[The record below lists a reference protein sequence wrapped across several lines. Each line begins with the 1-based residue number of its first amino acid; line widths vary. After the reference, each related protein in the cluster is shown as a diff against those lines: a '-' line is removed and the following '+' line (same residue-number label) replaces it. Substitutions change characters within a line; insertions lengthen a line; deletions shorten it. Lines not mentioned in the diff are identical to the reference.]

1 MGVVTWMVETTEGY
15 LDGAAET
22 TFGNVASQLG
32 GIIAVGSTLAVIG
45 LLVNM
50 ALQVRSVD
58 GRTAFWFAVKLLLIT
73 LFALNW
79 VQFNSIASAITN
91 GLDQLAGGMVAGLG
105 GGGAGSAYFAAAF
118 DDLIE
123 EFGNYLNA
131 AGDNMHWMAGAIIGA
146 IGAFLL
152 GVIGALCGLV
162 LIFAKIM
169 LAVMIGIAPIMI
181 ALSLFDVTKDYF
193 LRWLSSTVSYALYPL
208 VIAGVF
214 STVVGMSQSLLAE
227 PDLALVRQ
235 ETQLVENVLAVGVVR
250 GRQECGHGVPR
261 GVRRS
266 RVVLLLAGLFFSLT
280 QPAGRS
286 CRRRRPQHK
295 SPMRFPPTSAWPS
308 PGFSRISCFCEAA
321 PQHVTISLISLMP
334 APL

>member
-1 MGVVTWMVETTEGY
+1 MGVVTWMVETTDGY

-45 LLVNM
+45 LFVNM

-79 VQFNSIASAITN
+79 VQFNVLASAITN

-227 PDLALVRQ
+227 LGDPDGASNIGALVPFFMMMFLAGGMILATPLIVRSISGNFMMAAPPSLPGLGGFAKGLVGTKGSRARARFGTQSTGEIAGAGIRQ
-235 ETQLVENVLAVGVVR
+235 AGGAAVG
-250 GRQECGHGVPR
+250 
-261 GVRRS
+261 
-266 RVVLLLAGLFFSLT
+266 
-280 QPAGRS
+280 
-286 CRRRRPQHK
+286 
-295 SPMRFPPTSAWPS
+295 
-308 PGFSRISCFCEAA
+308 AA
-321 PQHVTISLISLMP
+321 QRMAERAKRLG
-334 APL
+334 

>member
-1 MGVVTWMVETTEGY
+1 MGVVTWMVETTDGY

-22 TFGNVASQLG
+22 TFGTVASQVG

-45 LLVNM
+45 LFVNM

-58 GRTAFWFAVKLLLIT
+58 GRTAFWFAIKLMLIT

-79 VQFNSIASAITN
+79 VQFNTIAAAITN
-91 GLDQLAGGMVAGLG
+91 GLDQLAGGMIAGLG

-118 DDLIE
+118 DDLIA

-131 AGDNMHWMAGAIIGA
+131 AGDNMHWMAGALIGA

-152 GVIGALCGLV
+152 GIIGALCGLV

-169 LAVMIGIAPIMI
+169 LAFMIGIAPIMI

-227 PDLALVRQ
+227 LGDPEGASNIGALIPFFMMMFLAGGMIVATPLIVRAISGNLMMAGPPSMPGVSGFAKGLAGTRGSRARARFGTQSAGEIAGTGVRQ
-235 ETQLVENVLAVGVVR
+235 AGSAAASLVQKVSE
-250 GRQECGHGVPR
+250 
-261 GVRRS
+261 RS
-266 RVVLLLAGLFFSLT
+266 KRL
-280 QPAGRS
+280 
-286 CRRRRPQHK
+286 
-295 SPMRFPPTSAWPS
+295 
-308 PGFSRISCFCEAA
+308 E
-321 PQHVTISLISLMP
+321 
-334 APL
+334 

>member
-1 MGVVTWMVETTEGY
+1 MGVVTWMVETTDGY

-22 TFGNVASQLG
+22 TFGTVASQVG

-45 LLVNM
+45 LFVNM

-58 GRTAFWFAVKLLLIT
+58 GRTAFWFAIKLMLIT

-79 VQFNSIASAITN
+79 VQFNTIAGAITN
-91 GLDQLAGGMVAGLG
+91 GLDQLAGGMIAGLG

-118 DDLIE
+118 DDLIA

-131 AGDNMHWMAGAIIGA
+131 AGDNMHWMAGALIGA

-169 LAVMIGIAPIMI
+169 LAFMIGIAPIMI

-227 PDLALVRQ
+227 LGDPEGASNIGALIPFFMMMFLAGGMILATPLIVRAISGNLMMAGPPSMPGVSGFAKGMAGTRGSRARARFGTQSAGEIAGTGVRQ
-235 ETQLVENVLAVGVVR
+235 AGSAAASLVQKVSE
-250 GRQECGHGVPR
+250 
-261 GVRRS
+261 RS
-266 RVVLLLAGLFFSLT
+266 KRL
-280 QPAGRS
+280 
-286 CRRRRPQHK
+286 
-295 SPMRFPPTSAWPS
+295 
-308 PGFSRISCFCEAA
+308 E
-321 PQHVTISLISLMP
+321 
-334 APL
+334 